1 MNSLSAKIYY
11 PFICICTFAFISCN
25 DDEIVYPEGGYSYLK
40 NIAAS
45 DSNFYFL
52 PIRQLIPRRDSLQ
65 AVDIKYLYMGF
76 NEPNLS
82 LNPPSEDIFRFV
94 FECGFCGKEAII
106 TLTKN
111 EIVIKKNIK
120 GLPGISI
127 EPDLLSSIEKEHYTL
142 IDRYYPFDDPKYSI
156 KYKHYFDSL
165 INLYPE
171 LLDHKY
177 FEKLKTKATI
187 IHNIP
192 LKFTTKKIL
201 ITPNKFKYF
210 VELINK
216 SEFWQRVYYK
226 SLSKSCKR

>member
-82 LNPPSEDIFRFV
+82 LNPHLKIFLGLFLSADSV
-94 FECGFCGKEAII
+94 E
-106 TLTKN
+106 
-111 EIVIKKNIK
+111 KK
-120 GLPGISI
+120 
-127 EPDLLSSIEKEHYTL
+127 LL
-142 IDRYYPFDDPKYSI
+142 
-156 KYKHYFDSL
+156 
-165 INLYPE
+165 
-171 LLDHKY
+171 LLFH
-177 FEKLKTKATI
+177 
-187 IHNIP
+187 
-192 LKFTTKKIL
+192 
-201 ITPNKFKYF
+201 
-210 VELINK
+210 
-216 SEFWQRVYYK
+216 FW
-226 SLSKSCKR
+226 LE